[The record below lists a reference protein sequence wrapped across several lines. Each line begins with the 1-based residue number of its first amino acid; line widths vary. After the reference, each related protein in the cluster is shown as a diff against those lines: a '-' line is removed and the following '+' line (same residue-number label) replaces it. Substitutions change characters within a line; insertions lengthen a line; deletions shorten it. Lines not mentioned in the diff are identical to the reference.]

1 MQPRCD
7 ASDLRGVWATV
18 LCSVDPDGHVDLRA
32 IEDQVAAYAA
42 AKCDG
47 VYTGGTAAEFH
58 SQSDNEFQAMCERLA
73 SAARVNGMPFQISAA
88 HPLAPGSLA
97 RIAIAAKLEPDAM
110 QVTLPDWTAID
121 LPTAQR
127 FLQKASQAAGEIP
140 LVLYNPPHAKTV
152 LSPVDLLALAKTHQN
167 LVGLKCG
174 GGDAAW
180 YKGMAPL
187 FDRLSVFI
195 PGHHYASGR
204 AQGAHGSYSNMAC
217 LSPRAAVA
225 WKTMSASDA
234 AALEARISV
243 FLDEAIAPL
252 LARGLPGFA
261 CDKAMAAAGSW
272 ADISPRLLW
281 PYAGATDD
289 EVARILGSARRHIPE
304 FLEKEIHAQ

>member
-1 MQPRCD
+1 MQTR
-7 ASDLRGVWATV
+7 SDTSAFHGVWTTV
-18 LCSVDPDGHVDLRA
+18 LCPVNASGQVDLSA
-32 IEDQVAAYAA
+32 IDSQVAAYAA

-58 SQSDNEFQAMCERLA
+58 SQSDNEFQAMSECLA
-73 SAARVNGMPFQISAA
+73 SSARAHGLPFQISAA

-97 RIAIAAKLEPDAM
+97 RIAIAAKFKPDAI

-127 FLQKASQAAGEIP
+127 FLERAAHAADGIP

-152 LSPVDLLALAKTHQN
+152 LSPDDLLALAKTHQN
-167 LVGLKCG
+167 LIGLKCG

-180 YKGMAPL
+180 YKKMAPL

-195 PGHHYASGR
+195 AGHHYASGT

-234 AALEARISV
+234 AALEARV
-243 FLDEAIAPL
+243 GMFLDEAIAPL

-281 PYAGATDD
+281 PYGGATDD
-289 EVARILGSARRHIPE
+289 EVACILGSARRHIPE
-304 FLEKEIHAQ
+304 FIDEEIHVE